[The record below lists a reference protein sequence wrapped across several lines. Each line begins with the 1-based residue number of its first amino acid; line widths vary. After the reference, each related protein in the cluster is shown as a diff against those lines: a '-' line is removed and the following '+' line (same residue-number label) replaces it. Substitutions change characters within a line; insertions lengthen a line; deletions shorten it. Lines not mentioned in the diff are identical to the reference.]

1 MRFNVSPEVV
11 ESLSGMSKGEMS
23 SDPNKLIEG
32 LHRFIGKSVG
42 LDVLEKQKYTFTKQ
56 VDNFGDSLQMMTRN
70 VFEQTGLYKTIT
82 GGATAFQ
89 TGFSSLSENKG
100 FLNFVGSIAQPFQ
113 QRTDKAFADF
123 VGMPVGQYQQT
134 PMSQITK
141 IIEENFE
148 DMSYEDIGERFSKLV
163 DDMGGVWRDTNKA
176 IDTVIN
182 KAFGK
187 TLSDIG
193 GDIADVVSSSFQ
205 QMVVEVSK
213 GFVSNAVSNP
223 MQTLGVMGAIT
234 LPMATIL
241 GSMQIGS
248 GIMYNAFTGKTMGQ
262 RAMQLKDTLFNTY
275 KERSK
280 MQQGGAYSGMRNN
293 QSGFTTSAT
302 GSTKS
307 SSNDSSIKRG
317 MYNTAND
324 IDLGE
329 KLYKTKSTASF
340 NPNVRMSDDEKSLNK
355 YGREYRTRDAGDIV
369 NRVSEINAKNSNIIS
384 NNLLADTTVRR
395 NRAVDMIKYSDSELP
410 FAMTN
415 SQRNQFNN
423 AINNLSLDALGV
435 PKDLKNISSISDL
448 SDSDFRKTTG
458 YKDFTKSPEI
468 KRLLD
473 SGDINAFKSVRNML
487 ESEILE
493 KSSNVAWGT
502 AVHGRAELGSS
513 ALKGSILKPIEFKD
527 IINDIKGS
535 TREVQ
540 DLTVGRVDKLEIDAK
555 NAKILNSN
563 LGEDFTKRRK

>member
-1 MRFNVSPEVV
+1 
-11 ESLSGMSKGEMS
+11 
-23 SDPNKLIEG
+23 
-32 LHRFIGKSVG
+32 
-42 LDVLEKQKYTFTKQ
+42 
-56 VDNFGDSLQMMTRN
+56 
-70 VFEQTGLYKTIT
+70 
-82 GGATAFQ
+82 
-89 TGFSSLSENKG
+89 
-100 FLNFVGSIAQPFQ
+100 
-113 QRTDKAFADF
+113 
-123 VGMPVGQYQQT
+123 
-134 PMSQITK
+134 MSQITK